1 MSSCTYRC
9 GAGAQGSGY
18 CKPTNTELSR
28 EAEAKLKAA
37 MAVREAQD
45 AKWKAAF
52 TQAYDPV
59 TGAAPAPAP
68 VDPKPP
74 SPRNVA
80 GPGSSSTTTTSA
92 HGNKSAAASWQ

>member
-28 EAEAKLKAA
+28 EAEAKLKAV
-37 MAVREAQD
+37 MAAREAQD

-59 TGAAPAPAP
+59 TGAAPAP

>member
-18 CKPTNTELSR
+18 CKSSNSELSR
-28 EAEAKLKAA
+28 EAEAKLKAV
-37 MAVREAQD
+37 MAAREAQD

-52 TQAYDPV
+52 Q
-59 TGAAPAPAP
+59 GP

-74 SPRNVA
+74 SPRTVA
-80 GPGSSSTTTTSA
+80 GPGSSSTTMTSA
-92 HGNKSAAASWQ
+92 QGSKSAAASWQ

>member
-18 CKPTNTELSR
+18 CKSSNSEMAR
-28 EAEAKLKAA
+28 EAEAKLKAV
-37 MAVREAQD
+37 MAAREAQD

-52 TQAYDPV
+52 QGPSEPV
-59 TGAAPAPAP
+59 P

-74 SPRNVA
+74 SPRTVS
-80 GPGSSSTTTTSA
+80 GPG
-92 HGNKSAAASWQ
+92 K